1 MILSHDAILTEIG
14 SGNISIDPYEEAAVG
29 PASIDLRLG
38 GELRVL
44 ETGGQAIDISDDID
58 VRDHSRVVALD
69 GGYELAP
76 GETVLGMTHE
86 HVRLAANISARLEGR
101 SRFARVGLLVHVSA
115 GFVSPG
121 VVSPG
126 GADRQVD
133 EVSNLAARPL
143 RLLAGTR
150 ICQMIFERTE
160 GSALYRG
167 RFADQDE
174 L

>member
-44 ETGGQAIDISDDID
+44 ETGGQAIDISEDID

-121 VVSPG
+121 V
-126 GADRQVD
+126 DNRQVL
-133 EVSNLAARPL
+133 EISNLAARPL